1 MSDFWWGVLALPLIA
16 LVVAAAA
23 AALFGSWLL
32 LEKWTASRYRK
43 LEPVEL
49 PEAFNQERDFWTAG
63 DLGKRG
69 AVASIVLAGGNVH
82 MLRIGSGAIF
92 FAGGKPDKANSRMI
106 QRALQKALLD
116 VAKAEKP

>member
-1 MSDFWWGVLALPLIA
+1 MSDFWWGVLALPLGA
-16 LVVAAAA
+16 LTLSAAV

-32 LEKWTASRYRK
+32 LEKWATSRWRK
-43 LEPVEL
+43 LEPVKL
-49 PEAFNQERDFWTAG
+49 PEAFAKDLDFWTVG

-69 AVASIVLAGGNVH
+69 AFASIVLAGGTVR

-92 FAGGKPDKANSRMI
+92 LVGGKPDEANSRMI